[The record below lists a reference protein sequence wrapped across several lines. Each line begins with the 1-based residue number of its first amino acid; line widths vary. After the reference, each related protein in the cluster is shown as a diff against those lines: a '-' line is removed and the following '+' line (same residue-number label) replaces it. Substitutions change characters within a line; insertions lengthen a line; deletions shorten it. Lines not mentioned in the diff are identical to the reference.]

1 MIFCIFERKPVYGK
15 QHQKTITMTAAIEE
29 KVSQWLNSKIDDE
42 SRQAIQVLQAPDK
55 EEELTEA
62 FYKDLEFGTGG
73 LRGIMGI
80 GSNRI
85 NKYTIGMATQG
96 MANYLLKTF
105 PDEEIK
111 VAVAHDSRNN
121 SRYFADITASVF
133 SANGIKVFFFDD
145 LRPVPELSFAIRHL
159 NCHSGVVVTASHN
172 PKEYNGYKA
181 YWGDGG
187 QVVPPHDKN
196 IIQEVENIDGIDAVK
211 FEKNTLLIENIGEE
225 VDNAYLNQLMQL
237 ALSPDAVKQ
246 ASDLKI
252 VFTPIH
258 GTGITLVPR
267 ALEMLGFT
275 DVTIVE
281 EQAAPDG
288 DFPTVVY
295 PNPEEAEALSLGLNK
310 ARSIDADI
318 LMGTDPDAD
327 RVGVAVKNTE
337 GEFQL
342 LNGNQTGAMLV
353 HYLLER
359 WKENGKLDGKQFVVK
374 TIVTTDLI
382 ERIANH
388 FGVKYYNTLTGFKYI
403 AQLIREKEGQEQFI
417 GGGEESYGYLIGDAV
432 RDKDAVV
439 SCMIIAEMAAY
450 IKTKGL
456 TLFEYLLK
464 IYENHG
470 YFKEGLVS
478 LTKKGK
484 SGSEEIA
491 KIMADLRANPPAAI
505 NGETITRMADYQAG
519 TLTHLADGKVEQMG
533 FPKSNVLQF
542 FTEKDTK
549 ISARPSGTE
558 PKIKFYISVNGQL
571 ASAKQFHAVSQQLD
585 ERIENIKKELG
596 V

>member
-1 MIFCIFERKPVYGK
+1 
-15 QHQKTITMTAAIEE
+15 MTTVIEE
-29 KVSQWLNSKIDDE
+29 KVRKWLNSNIDEE
-42 SRQAIQVLQAPDK
+42 SREAIQALKAPDK
-55 EEELTEA
+55 EEELTDA

-73 LRGIMGI
+73 LRGVMGI

-96 MANYLLKTF
+96 LANYLLKTF
-105 PDEEIK
+105 PDQEIQ
-111 VAVAHDSRNN
+111 VAIAYDSRNN

-145 LRPVPELSFAIRHL
+145 LRPTPELSFAIRHL

-187 QVVPPHDKN
+187 QVIPPHDKN
-196 IIQEVENIDGIDAVK
+196 IIQEVKSIDGIDAVK
-211 FEKNTLLIENIGEE
+211 FEKNTSLIENIGDE
-225 VDNAYLNQLMQL
+225 VDNAYLNQLMGL

-258 GTGITLVPR
+258 GTGVTLVPR
-267 ALEMLGFT
+267 ALERLGFT
-275 DVTIVE
+275 DVTVVE

-295 PNPEEAEALSLGLNK
+295 PNPEEAEALSIGLNQ

-327 RVGVAVKNTE
+327 RVGIAVKNTE

-353 HYLLER
+353 HYLLEK
-359 WKENGKLDGKQFVVK
+359 WKENKKLDGKQFVAK

-432 RDKDAVV
+432 RDKDAVA
-439 SCMIIAEMAAY
+439 SCMMIAEMAAY

-478 LTKKGK
+478 LTRKGK

-491 KIMADLRANPPAAI
+491 KIMADLRANPPSAI
-505 NGETITRMADYQAG
+505 NGESIARIADYQAG
-519 TLTHLADGKVEQMG
+519 TLIHLASGKVEQMD
-533 FPKSNVLQF
+533 FPRSNVLQF
-542 FTEKDTK
+542 FTEKETK

-571 ASAKQFHAVSQQLD
+571 PSADQFHAVSHQLD
-585 ERIENIKKELG
+585 ERIEAIKKELG

>member
-1 MIFCIFERKPVYGK
+1 
-15 QHQKTITMTAAIEE
+15 MTAAIEE

-42 SRQAIQVLQAPDK
+42 SRQAIQALQAPDK
-55 EEELTEA
+55 EDELTEA

-105 PDEEIK
+105 PNEEIK

-187 QVVPPHDKN
+187 QVVPPHDEN
-196 IIQEVENIDGIDAVK
+196 IIQEVKNIDGIDAVK
-211 FEKNTLLIENIGEE
+211 FEKNTSLIENIGEE
-225 VDNAYLNQLMQL
+225 VDNAYLNQLMRL

-327 RVGVAVKNTE
+327 RVGIAVKNTE

-571 ASAKQFHAVSQQLD
+571 ASANQFHAVSQQLD